1 MKPLMG
7 EVVRKV
13 NDDDEMITIVNP
25 AIPTMITISFN
36 MNPILNI

>member
-1 MKPLMG
+1 MKPMMG
-7 EVVRKV
+7 EVVRKG